1 MPEEP
6 TASSEPSVPPRTTS
20 LSPAAQPAAAPNEP
34 TQTEGNQDPNVVAL
48 QGMFPDFDYA
58 VLQSVLES
66 VGGDQDKA
74 IDILLGMSDPSYS
87 STAMATARDDVA
99 VRIFAIIVFR
109 ERYSFCTGPNRS

>member
-1 MPEEP
+1 M
-6 TASSEPSVPPRTTS
+6 
-20 LSPAAQPAAAPNEP
+20 
-34 TQTEGNQDPNVVAL
+34 AL